1 MRKIT
6 SLDTS
11 LVKTEVKG
19 RNLEYITVFKQHTSP
34 FMVAALILLAGF
46 LLYLNFSCQT
56 SKEKPIAEIHDT
68 MELIIEPGRHWLGKM
83 KLFIFSVKK
92 TPQIAAW
99 IEDEEGRYIATIT
112 VTNRS
117 AKKNWR
123 SAPQTGRPEALP
135 VWNHKQQSNSLSDD
149 IDTVSSATPKGSVE
163 AKIDKGLL
171 INGNTYNVYLEINH
185 SFDYNDYW
193 TKDNSGVNG
202 QPSLI
207 YHTQFA
213 AGEPCHKSLVPI
225 GHGSVDGSN
234 GNITGGLD
242 NFTSALDIVKNAFIK

>member
-1 MRKIT
+1 MKK
-6 SLDTS
+6 
-11 LVKTEVKG
+11 LVLTIFAVIFFGCVGCNTEGK
-19 RNLEYITVFKQHTSP
+19 NTQSIISD
-34 FMVAALILLAGF
+34 
-46 LLYLNFSCQT
+46 S
-56 SKEKPIAEIHDT
+56 
-68 MELIIEPGRHWLGKM
+68 MELIIEGGEHWLGNM
-83 KLFIFSVKK
+83 KVFIFSVRK

-135 VWNHKQQSNSLSDD
+135 VWNHRHSVKSSLGD
-149 IDTVSSATPKGSVE
+149 IDTVTTATPKNSVE
-163 AKIDKGLL
+163 AKIDKNLL
-171 INGNTYNVYLEINH
+171 INGNTYNVFLEINH

-202 QPSLI
+202 QPSLV
-207 YHTQFA
+207 YHTQFT
-213 AGEPCHKSLVPI
+213 AGVPCRTPLVPI

-234 GNITGGLD
+234 GDIVNGLE
-242 NFTSALDIVKNAFIK
+242 NFTSALSIVKNAYIIGK

>member
-1 MRKIT
+1 MKKL
-6 SLDTS
+6 SLAVFAVIVIS
-11 LVKTEVKG
+11 LIGCVGCNTGGKTA
-19 RNLEYITVFKQHTSP
+19 Q
-34 FMVAALILLAGF
+34 
-46 LLYLNFSCQT
+46 
-56 SKEKPIAEIHDT
+56 PIISNA
-68 MELIIEPGRHWLGKM
+68 MELIVESGEHWLGKM
-83 KLFIFSVKK
+83 KVLFFSVKK

-123 SAPQTGRPEALP
+123 SSPKEGRPEALP
-135 VWNHKQQSNSLSDD
+135 VWNHKQRNNASNE
-149 IDTVSSATPKGSVE
+149 IDTVSTATPKGSVE
-163 AKIDKGLL
+163 AKIDSDLL
-171 INGNTYNVYLEINH
+171 INGDTYNIYLEINH

-207 YHTQFA
+207 YYAQFT
-213 AGEPCHKSLVPI
+213 AGVPCNKPLVPI

-234 GNITGGLD
+234 GNISDGLE
-242 NFTSALDIVKNAFIK
+242 NLTSALGIVKNVNIIVK